1 MNKVFLLTD
10 TELEK
15 VNAEKGPYGNKRFL
29 CQKTGQPGDGL
40 DNKERQDDIGMDQG
54 NFEIGDEEENE
65 DTGQHAYIG
74 NGGFKMPRLNDSIN
88 NGLDNSEL
96 KLNETA
102 GEFEIEN
109 GDDQKEE

>member
-1 MNKVFLLTD
+1 
-10 TELEK
+10 
-15 VNAEKGPYGNKRFL
+15 
-29 CQKTGQPGDGL
+29 
-40 DNKERQDDIGMDQG
+40 
-54 NFEIGDEEENE
+54 
-65 DTGQHAYIG
+65 
-74 NGGFKMPRLNDSIN
+74 MPRLNDSIN